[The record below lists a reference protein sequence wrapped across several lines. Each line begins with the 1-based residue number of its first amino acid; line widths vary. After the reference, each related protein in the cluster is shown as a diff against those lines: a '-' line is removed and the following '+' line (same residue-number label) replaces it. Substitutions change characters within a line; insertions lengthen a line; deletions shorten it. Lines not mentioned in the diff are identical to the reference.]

1 MISYTHLLNF
11 VLVAIIFAG
20 RPLSDMVLNNLYEI
34 FNSKLIE
41 GRDKPVISCLEY
53 IREYMMKRICNVIK
67 VQQKCVGPLTPI
79 ATKLLETNTTN
90 ASQYITRWN
99 GSDKYEVQ
107 GPWQDQHV
115 VDMGQRVCSCRK
127 WELTGIP
134 CRHVI
139 AVLFDKADN
148 RESVGEVYTYVHRVH
163 WIETWKAA
171 YANKVEPIKGRSMWP
186 ASDCPVKIRPPPH
199 RNQPGRPKRKRQQSM
214 NERSQSQGQSQS
226 QRHQHAWSKWES
238 NSSW

>member
-1 MISYTHLLNF
+1 MEVCHS
-11 VLVAIIFAG
+11 
-20 RPLSDMVLNNLYEI
+20 NN
-34 FNSKLIE
+34 NT
-41 GRDKPVISCLEY
+41 R
-53 IREYMMKRICNVIK
+53 
-67 VQQKCVGPLTPI
+67 VQPSH
-79 ATKLLETNTTN
+79 E
-90 ASQYITRWN
+90 
-99 GSDKYEVQ
+99 

-148 RESVGEVYTYVHRVH
+148 GESVGELYTYVHRVH
-163 WIETWKAA
+163 WLETWKAA

-186 ASDCPVKIRPPPH
+186 ASDCPMKIRPPPH
-199 RNQPGRPKRKRQQSM
+199 RNQPGRPKRKRQQPM

-226 QRHQHAWSKWES
+226 QRHQHG
-238 NSSW
+238 SSGSQIAHGSGVHGHGPAGSGKLTRKYLSVTCTKCKNKGHNART